1 MPFSSEVRASRGSSF
16 AAAGCHVRLAS
27 AHIHGAG
34 SAREE
39 PAQAHAAGLLIQ
51 RSHDGQTM
59 YELQILPSLNLPEP
73 PASSHF
79 HTEQLESLPQFC
91 HQMGHTKSKAMLC
104 HGNYFRNGDQGLR
117 LLTKR

>member
-1 MPFSSEVRASRGSSF
+1 M
-16 AAAGCHVRLAS
+16 RLAS

-79 HTEQLESLPQFC
+79 HTEQLESLPPVLPSNGPYKIQ
-91 HQMGHTKSKAMLC
+91 GHVMPW
-104 HGNYFRNGDQGLR
+104 
-117 LLTKR
+117 